1 MHKKQYDQYPAIST
15 LFVLNNAYN
24 FNAYLFSL
32 QVVIYYLKERYH
44 LDLWEYSMTPVQCN

>member
-24 FNAYLFSL
+24 FNTYFFSL

-44 LDLWEYSMTPVQCN
+44 PDLW